1 MPHHKFST
9 HLPLSIHQHLSCVYV
24 STESSNHISDY
35 DGTCILLPINKML
48 FHAFLHLLTSNIV
61 KIQVI
66 QHVYN
71 YTNTSTVTPQR
82 NSDGYEPGWELYR
95 SYCKAD

>member
-1 MPHHKFST
+1 
-9 HLPLSIHQHLSCVYV
+9 
-24 STESSNHISDY
+24 
-35 DGTCILLPINKML
+35 ML